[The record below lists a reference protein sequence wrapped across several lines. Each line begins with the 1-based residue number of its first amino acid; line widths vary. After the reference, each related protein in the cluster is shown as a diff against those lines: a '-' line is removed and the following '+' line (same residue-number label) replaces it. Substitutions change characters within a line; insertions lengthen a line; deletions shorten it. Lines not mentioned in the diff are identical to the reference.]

1 MTQNLYLKPQEI
13 SIGFDSVKNKGD
25 IIQYVPIFET
35 LNVILQ
41 HEDVLCELT
50 SNCEYEYANLKVF
63 KSFKDCRCFKE
74 NVLFQSNPNALQI
87 FLYHDDFK
95 IVNLLGNKAEKYKVS
110 AFYFVIGKFSA
121 KIKSRLKD
129 IHLTVLS
136 PAVFVSKYGYKNIL
150 VPPTAR

>member
-50 SNCEYEYANLKVF
+50 SNCEYEYANIDVYQL
-63 KSFKDCRCFKE
+63 D
-74 NVLFQSNPNALQI
+74 
-87 FLYHDDFK
+87 
-95 IVNLLGNKAEKYKVS
+95 
-110 AFYFVIGKFSA
+110 
-121 KIKSRLKD
+121 
-129 IHLTVLS
+129 
-136 PAVFVSKYGYKNIL
+136 
-150 VPPTAR
+150 